1 MPFVRWKVCGSIVC
15 IAFAPIA
22 AAQPRSRSMAI
33 LDAPQQPVVQVVTLP
48 DGAMVHSAAPGQG
61 TVDLG
66 RISWAGRA
74 RSLGTNHRKERDS
87 FTVATRFGLRL
98 DCGVADFGRRG
109 AVSAFL
115 RESDFLYATVLDR
128 VKLSLAPAVIAPAMA
143 CGSATEH
150 LVEITV
156 PVAAPPGTLN
166 TNIGFSV
173 SLK

>member
-1 MPFVRWKVCGSIVC
+1 MSV
-15 IAFAPIA
+15 
-22 AAQPRSRSMAI
+22 

-74 RSLGTNHRKERDS
+74 LSLGTSHRKERDS
-87 FTVATRFGLRL
+87 FTVTTRFGLRL
-98 DCGVADFGRRG
+98 DCSAADSGSRG
-109 AVSAFL
+109 TVSAFL

-128 VKLSLAPAVIAPAMA
+128 VKLSLAPSVIAPAMV
-143 CGSATEH
+143 CSSVTEH

-156 PVAAPPGTLN
+156 PISAPPGTLN